1 MTDSKE
7 GRGYDRY
14 TLPVVIEAPS
24 LSDVALV
31 PEDISAGG
39 FSFVVDNPPDPGS
52 VIDCTLMILDRT
64 FKNSKA
70 GIMWVRDNDA
80 EPGTW
85 LVGLSVQL
93 SGQEREQFEKLLN
106 QLLDE
111 IS

>member
-1 MTDSKE
+1 MIDSKE

-39 FSFVVDNPPDPGS
+39 FSFVVGNPPDPGS
-52 VIDCTLMILDRT
+52 VIACTLMILDRT
-64 FKNSKA
+64 FKKSKA
-70 GIMWVRDNDA
+70 GVMWVRDNDD

-85 LVGLSVQL
+85 LVGLSVEL

-106 QLLDE
+106 RLLDE